1 MSQLDGKVAIVTGG
15 SSGIGEATA
24 RLFAKEG
31 AKVAIASLTPGKA
44 DPIVADIQAAGGE
57 AMATALDVKDEAA
70 VEAFIKEVAACFGRV
85 DILYNAAG
93 SLTQGGA
100 YAELTESFD
109 NAVRTSV
116 HGTYFM
122 CKHVVPHMEAAGGGT
137 IVNTSSVAAVKGNL
151 PDYSPLHGTGLS
163 HSAGKAALEGYTR
176 GLAVDVGIKNIRV
189 NCVRPGWVQTPR
201 TMRNLKRAEGIMAY
215 MLGRQ
220 VLKTFS
226 QPEDL
231 ANAILFL
238 ASPASRTITGQVL
251 TVDGGQTLT

>member
-1 MSQLDGKVAIVTGG
+1 MPQLDGKVAIVSGG
-15 SSGIGEATA
+15 SSGIGEAAA

-44 DPIVADIQAAGGE
+44 NLIVADIHAAGGE
-57 AMATALDVKDEAA
+57 AMAVALDVKDEAA
-70 VEAFIKEVAACFGRV
+70 VEGFINAVAARFGRI

-93 SLTQGGA
+93 SLTTGGA
-100 YAELTESFD
+100 YAEVTESFD

-122 CKHVVPHMEAAGGGT
+122 CKYVVPHMEAVDGGT
-137 IVNTSSVAAVKGNL
+137 IVNTSSVAATKGYL
-151 PDYSPLHGTGLS
+151 PDYSPLHGMGLS
-163 HSAGKAALEGYTR
+163 HSAGKAAVEGYTR

-201 TMRNLKRAEGIMAY
+201 TMRNRERAEGVMAY
-215 MLGRQ
+215 MLNRQ
-220 VLKTFS
+220 ALKTLS
-226 QPEDL
+226 QPDDL
-231 ANAILFL
+231 ANAVLFL
-238 ASPASRTITGQVL
+238 ASPASRMVTGQVL